1 MLELSLEQTLAL
13 LDIVESGDM
22 SLLEEFVAER
32 GYDEGSDSDLEYR
45 TIRVSYDHRFTNANK
60 GEK

>member
-1 MLELSLEQTLAL
+1 VLDLSLEQTHAL

-22 SLLEEFVAER
+22 AQLEEFIAER

-45 TIRVSYDHRFTNANK
+45 TITVSYQHRY
-60 GEK
+60 GG